1 MYIQSVH
8 DFLSKS
14 QRSEEVRTLMAIRN
28 ESLKTNLTGYA
39 FISPFIIGFLAFTL
53 IPMFISL
60 YLSFTSYN
68 LFTSP
73 RWIGLGNFEKM
84 FTNDPKYWNSVRV
97 TIYYVFVG
105 VPLRLAFAL
114 FVAMVLNTASRM
126 VGTYRTIYY
135 LPSIIGGSVAVSI
148 MWRNIFSEQG
158 IVNHFLMAFGAAPV
172 NWFGNAT
179 AALGMLITLS
189 VWQFGSSMLIF
200 LAGLKNISPEMY
212 EAASVD
218 GASPVRKFMNITLPL
233 LSPVILFNLIM
244 QTISAFMTFV
254 PAYVISKGE
263 GGPLD
268 GTMLYSLYLFRQA
281 FMFNNM
287 GYAAAMA
294 WVMLIFIGI
303 LTFVLFK
310 TSKMWVFYESEGG
323 R

>member
-1 MYIQSVH
+1 M
-8 DFLSKS
+8 
-14 QRSEEVRTLMAIRN
+14 RN
-28 ESLKTNLTGYA
+28 HSLKANLTGYT

-68 LFTSP
+68 LFSPP
-73 RWIGLGNFEKM
+73 RWVGLSNFEKM
-84 FTNDPKYWNSVRV
+84 FTNDPKYWNSVKV
-97 TIYYVFVG
+97 TLYYVFIG
-105 VPLRLAFAL
+105 VPLRLTFAL
-114 FVAMVLNTASRM
+114 FVAMILNTGSRM
-126 VGTYRTIYY
+126 IGTYRTIYY

-158 IVNHFLMAFGAAPV
+158 IVNGMLMALGAAPV
-172 NWFGNAT
+172 QWFGNPN

-200 LAGLKNISPEMY
+200 LAGLKNISGEMY

-218 GASPVRKFMNITLPL
+218 GAKPIRKFFSITLPL
-233 LSPVILFNLIM
+233 LSPIILFNLIM

-254 PAYVISKGE
+254 PAYIISKGE

-287 GYAAAMA
+287 GYASAMA
-294 WVMLIFIGI
+294 WIMLIFIGVI
-303 LTFVLFK
+303 TFILFK
-310 TSKMWVFYESEGG
+310 TSKLWVFYESEGG

>member
-1 MYIQSVH
+1 MLRRNGV
-8 DFLSKS
+8 LKS
-14 QRSEEVRTLMAIRN
+14 
-28 ESLKTNLTGYA
+28 NLTGYA

-68 LFTSP
+68 LFSSP
-73 RWIGLGNFEKM
+73 RWVGFDNYEKM
-84 FTNDPKYWNSVRV
+84 FTNDPKYWNSVKV
-97 TIYYVFVG
+97 TMIYVLLG
-105 VPLRLAFAL
+105 VPLRLIFAL
-114 FVAMVLNTASRM
+114 FVAMILNTKSRI
-126 VGTYRTIYY
+126 VGAYRTMYY

-148 MWRNIFSEQG
+148 MWRNIFSNEG
-158 IVNHFLMAFGAAPV
+158 IVNSVIGWFGISPV
-172 NWFGNAT
+172 QWFGNPNAS
-179 AALGMLITLS
+179 LGMLISLS

-212 EAASVD
+212 EAAGVD
-218 GASPVRKFMNITLPL
+218 GAKPIRKFVSITLPL
-233 LSPVILFNLIM
+233 LSPIVLFNMIM

-263 GGPLD
+263 GGPMD

-287 GYAAAMA
+287 GYASAMA
-294 WVMLIFIGI
+294 WMMLILIGI
-303 LTFVLFK
+303 MTGLLFM
-310 TSKMWVFYESEGG
+310 TSKFWVFYETEGG

>member
-1 MYIQSVH
+1 M
-8 DFLSKS
+8 
-14 QRSEEVRTLMAIRN
+14 RN
-28 ESLKTNLTGYA
+28 NYSLKANLTGYA

-68 LFTSP
+68 LFSPP
-73 RWIGLGNFEKM
+73 RWVGLNNFEKM
-84 FTNDPKYWNSVRV
+84 FTGDTKYWNSVKV
-97 TIYYVFVG
+97 TLYYVFIG
-105 VPLRLAFAL
+105 VPLRLTFAL
-114 FVAMVLNTASRM
+114 FVAMILNTGSRM
-126 VGTYRTIYY
+126 IGAYRTIYY

-158 IVNHFLMAFGAAPV
+158 IVNGLLMALGAAPIQ
-172 NWFGNAT
+172 WFGDPG

-218 GASPVRKFMNITLPL
+218 GARPARKFFSITLPL
-233 LSPVILFNLIM
+233 LSPIILFNLIM

-254 PAYVISKGE
+254 PAYIISKGE

-287 GYAAAMA
+287 GYASAMA
-294 WVMLIFIGI
+294 WVMLIFIGV
-303 LTFVLFK
+303 LTLILFK
-310 TSKMWVFYESEGG
+310 TSKFWVFYESEGG

>member
-1 MYIQSVH
+1 
-8 DFLSKS
+8 
-14 QRSEEVRTLMAIRN
+14 MAIRN

-158 IVNHFLMAFGAAPV
+158 IVNHFLMALGAAPV

-323 R
+323 GR

>member
-1 MYIQSVH
+1 
-8 DFLSKS
+8 
-14 QRSEEVRTLMAIRN
+14 MAIRN

-218 GASPVRKFMNITLPL
+218 GASPVRKFLNITLPL

-310 TSKMWVFYESEGG
+310 TSKMWVFYESEGEG
-323 R
+323 VNYG

>member
-1 MYIQSVH
+1 
-8 DFLSKS
+8 
-14 QRSEEVRTLMAIRN
+14 MAIRN

-323 R
+323 GR

>member
-1 MYIQSVH
+1 
-8 DFLSKS
+8 
-14 QRSEEVRTLMAIRN
+14 MAIRN

-158 IVNHFLMAFGAAPV
+158 IVNHFLMALGAAPV

-218 GASPVRKFMNITLPL
+218 GASPVRKFLNITLPL

-323 R
+323 GR

>member
-1 MYIQSVH
+1 
-8 DFLSKS
+8 
-14 QRSEEVRTLMAIRN
+14 MAIRN

-148 MWRNIFSEQG
+148 MWRNIFSEEG
-158 IVNHFLMAFGAAPV
+158 IVNHFLMALGAAPV

-303 LTFVLFK
+303 LTFILFK

>member
-1 MYIQSVH
+1 M
-8 DFLSKS
+8 
-14 QRSEEVRTLMAIRN
+14 RN
-28 ESLKTNLTGYA
+28 HSLKANLTGYT

-68 LFTSP
+68 LFSPP
-73 RWIGLGNFEKM
+73 RWVGWSNFEKM
-84 FTNDPKYWNSVRV
+84 FTNDPKYWNSVKV
-97 TIYYVFVG
+97 TLYYVFIG
-105 VPLRLAFAL
+105 VPLRLTFAL
-114 FVAMVLNTASRM
+114 FVAMILNTGSRM
-126 VGTYRTIYY
+126 IGTYRTIYY

-158 IVNHFLMAFGAAPV
+158 IVNGMLMALGAAPV
-172 NWFGNAT
+172 QWFGNPN

-200 LAGLKNISPEMY
+200 LAGLKNISGEMY

-218 GASPVRKFMNITLPL
+218 GAHPIRKFFSITLPL
-233 LSPVILFNLIM
+233 LSPIILFNLIM

-254 PAYVISKGE
+254 PAYIISKGE

-287 GYAAAMA
+287 GYASAMA

-303 LTFVLFK
+303 ITFILFK
-310 TSKMWVFYESEGG
+310 TSKFWVFYESEGG

>member
-1 MYIQSVH
+1 M
-8 DFLSKS
+8 
-14 QRSEEVRTLMAIRN
+14 RN
-28 ESLKTNLTGYA
+28 HSLKANLTGYT

-68 LFTSP
+68 LFSPP
-73 RWIGLGNFEKM
+73 RWVGLSNFEKM
-84 FTNDPKYWNSVRV
+84 FTNDPKYWNSVKV
-97 TIYYVFVG
+97 TLYYVFIG
-105 VPLRLAFAL
+105 VPLRLTFAL
-114 FVAMVLNTASRM
+114 FVAMILNTGSRM
-126 VGTYRTIYY
+126 IGTYRTIYY

-158 IVNHFLMAFGAAPV
+158 IVNGMLMALGAAPIQ
-172 NWFGNAT
+172 WFGDPN

-200 LAGLKNISPEMY
+200 LAGLKNISGEMY

-218 GASPVRKFMNITLPL
+218 GAKPVRKFFSITLPL
-233 LSPVILFNLIM
+233 LSPIILFNLIM

-254 PAYVISKGE
+254 PAYIISKGE

-287 GYAAAMA
+287 GYASAMA
-294 WVMLIFIGI
+294 WIMLIFIGVI
-303 LTFVLFK
+303 TFILFK
-310 TSKMWVFYESEGG
+310 TSKLWVFYESEGG